1 MKNMAEV
8 TIQIVFL
15 TAIVLITGCNS
26 KDSVPV
32 KIYGSTTI
40 EPIIKK
46 IAKEFNEKRGLE
58 IIINGIGS
66 NAGIDSLIEGKCDI
80 AMSSTELSP
89 FHKQEAH
96 NKGVPLKPFLLGYD
110 VIIPIVHP
118 SNKIDAVSFENLV
131 DIYKGNVKKWSELGG
146 EDTVIDVTE
155 RSSSSGTYDV
165 WHNHLVPKIVF
176 SDSCT
181 LCKSNS
187 SILAYVAEHANA
199 IGYVSAAYLNPDV
212 KPVKVDGISIL
223 ENDSLLSKYHMK
235 RPLYLYVNE
244 NRFKS
249 EIKELI
255 IFLIIS
261 ESGRDLIR
269 KSGLFTN

>member
-1 MKNMAEV
+1 MSTLMKNMAEV

-89 FHKQEAH
+89 FHKQEA
-96 NKGVPLKPFLLGYD
+96 
-110 VIIPIVHP
+110 
-118 SNKIDAVSFENLV
+118 
-131 DIYKGNVKKWSELGG
+131 
-146 EDTVIDVTE
+146 
-155 RSSSSGTYDV
+155 
-165 WHNHLVPKIVF
+165 
-176 SDSCT
+176 
-181 LCKSNS
+181 
-187 SILAYVAEHANA
+187 
-199 IGYVSAAYLNPDV
+199 
-212 KPVKVDGISIL
+212 
-223 ENDSLLSKYHMK
+223 
-235 RPLYLYVNE
+235 
-244 NRFKS
+244 
-249 EIKELI
+249 
-255 IFLIIS
+255 
-261 ESGRDLIR
+261 
-269 KSGLFTN
+269 